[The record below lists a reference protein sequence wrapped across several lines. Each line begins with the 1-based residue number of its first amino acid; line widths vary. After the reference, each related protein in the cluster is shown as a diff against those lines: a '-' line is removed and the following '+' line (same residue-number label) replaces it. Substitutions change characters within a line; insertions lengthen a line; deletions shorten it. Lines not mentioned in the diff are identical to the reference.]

1 MKRKQRI
8 DYLDYLRLVAIFGV
22 ITVHV
27 ATSLNFYHQDYAGLN
42 WQILNFWDGLSRFC
56 VPVFIMISGALF
68 SILILSSAG
77 TSFSRDTCTGSCRSM
92 CSGS

>member
-27 ATSLNFYHQDYAGLN
+27 ATLLNFYHQDYAGLN
-42 WQILNFWDGLSRFC
+42 W
-56 VPVFIMISGALF
+56 
-68 SILILSSAG
+68 
-77 TSFSRDTCTGSCRSM
+77 
-92 CSGS
+92 

>member
-1 MKRKQRI
+1 MNRDQGGLVPVFALLIQRQGTTMKQKQRI

-42 WQILNFWDGLSRFC
+42 WQILNFWDGLNRFC
-56 VPVFIMISGALF
+56 VPVFIMI
-68 SILILSSAG
+68 
-77 TSFSRDTCTGSCRSM
+77 
-92 CSGS
+92 